1 MRRRTDNQGGG
12 SHLNGHSS
20 TVAQTSNINN
30 THITAA
36 AENIEQQA
44 ADWLLRLDTE
54 QGPSRAEIAELR
66 AWISRSPDHKQQF
79 QRLTQYWHCTHLPAD
94 LVFSQAKNQ
103 PSPKGAAS
111 GLGARL
117 RGLFSTGWR
126 AAATVGAA
134 LCITATVAMAL
145 LMGNASGISGNGIYE
160 TRTGEQNSITL
171 VDGSVIQLNTGS
183 RIHVNFVDTQR
194 TVSLMAGEVH
204 FEVARDTT
212 RPFIVKAGEGLV
224 RAVGTAFTVRLQPEA
239 LKVVVAEGKVALAT
253 SLDQPSDSSSNN
265 DNNPA
270 NSAET
275 VKRAIDRGY
284 LVEGQAVDF
293 VPKADDGLG
302 NEIQQLKQA
311 DLDKQLA
318 WRRGT
323 LMFAGEPLSEVIA
336 EVNRYT
342 SLDIEII
349 DEQIADIR
357 IGGHFKVDET
367 DAMLQALEMSFDIR
381 VTRPGPNTVHLA
393 LK

>member
-1 MRRRTDNQGGG
+1 M
-12 SHLNGHSS
+12 NGHSS
-20 TVAQTSNINN
+20 TVAQTSNMD
-30 THITAA
+30 HSHSTAA
-36 AENIEQQA
+36 AEHIESTAAEAIEQQA

-54 QGPSRAEIAELR
+54 RGPSRAEIAELR
-66 AWISRSPDHKQQF
+66 AWLKRSPDHKQQF

-94 LVFSQAKNQ
+94 LVFSTQQ
-103 PSPKGAAS
+103 PSAEAAAS
-111 GLGARL
+111 LGARL
-117 RGLFSTGWR
+117 QGLFSSGWR
-126 AAATVGAA
+126 AAATLGAGLSVVAAA
-134 LCITATVAMAL
+134 LAIAV
-145 LMGNASGISGNGIYE
+145 LMDNASGISGNGIYE
-160 TRTGEQNSITL
+160 TRKGEQNSITL

-183 RIHVNFVDTQR
+183 RIHVNFVDSQR

-204 FEVARDTT
+204 FEVAKDST

-253 SLDQPSDSSSNN
+253 SLDQPPGDSNSSHT
-265 DNNPA
+265 P
-270 NSAET
+270 ET

-284 LVEGQAVDF
+284 LVEGQTVDF

-302 NEIQQLKQA
+302 NEIQQLAQD
-311 DLDKQLA
+311 DLDQQLA
-318 WRRGT
+318 WRRGM

-342 SLDIEII
+342 SVDIEII

-357 IGGHFKVDET
+357 IGGHFKVAET
-367 DAMLQALEMSFDIR
+367 DAMLHALEMSFGIQ
-381 VTRPGPNTVHLA
+381 VTRPSPNTVHLA